1 MVGARGGSLGFKI
14 AEKLVDRVVTS
25 SEHGFRIPSRKV
37 RIIGQGIPTDVFVP
51 AHSYQPRPFTIIT
64 VGRLKSV
71 KRFQDVVDAAS
82 LLALNENLAFAVRI
96 IGATELGDTPEYQ
109 REIEQQIRVLNL
121 EKQVTIEGDVPQEE
135 MPRRYQSSDVMV
147 NLGETGSMDKVVLEA
162 MACGIPVLSANEAYS
177 ALLSEVD
184 HRLVVEKRNPRQ
196 LTERLQWLY
205 ALSQQER
212 SDIGRRLRAIVVHDH
227 SLDALGRKIVE
238 QTQLVP

>member
-1 MVGARGGSLGFKI
+1 M
-14 AEKLVDRVVTS
+14 
-25 SEHGFRIPSRKV
+25 
-37 RIIGQGIPTDVFVP
+37 
-51 AHSYQPRPFTIIT
+51 
-64 VGRLKSV
+64 
-71 KRFQDVVDAAS
+71 VDAAS

-147 NLGETGSMDKVVLEA
+147 DLGETGSMDKVVLEA

-196 LTERLQWLY
+196 LAERLQWLY